1 VRLDDPGGEAR
12 TAVGCVVTPVPSS
25 LFPKVLDMRS
35 EPIRYLVTG
44 GRGFIGRHVVRRL
57 VARGADVHA
66 TSRTQ
71 PREQAGVR
79 WWCVDLADAKATRTV
94 MQAVRPDVVIHL
106 ASRAEGARSL
116 SLVVPMLNDN
126 VVTAVN
132 VMAAAADVP
141 GCRVVLAGSLEE
153 HSDLEPGSGARS
165 PYSASKIAATTY
177 ATLFRDIAQLPV
189 VVLRLAM
196 VYGPDDPHTTRLVPY
211 VVDCFL
217 HGAAPALSSGARRI
231 DWVYVDDVVDALLAA
246 AVEPA
251 ALGRVLDIGT
261 GDLASIRDA
270 VSLIAAVTGT
280 HVVPGFGRLPDR
292 PGDRDLVAD
301 PEAAL
306 RYLGWGARTS
316 MRAGIERTVE
326 WHARH
331 LSRPAVSA

>member
-211 VVDCFL
+211 VVDRFL
-217 HGAAPALSSGARRI
+217 HGAAPALSTGARRI

-280 HVVPGFGRLPDR
+280 HVVPGFGQLPDR

-316 MRAGIERTVE
+316 LRAGIERTVE

>member
-1 VRLDDPGGEAR
+1 
-12 TAVGCVVTPVPSS
+12 
-25 LFPKVLDMRS
+25 MRS

-79 WWCVDLADAKATRTV
+79 WWCVDLADARATRTV
-94 MQAVRPDVVIHL
+94 VQAVRPDVVIHL

-126 VVTAVN
+126 FVTAVN

-211 VVDCFL
+211 VVDSFL
-217 HGAAPALSSGARRI
+217 HGATPALSSGARRI

-270 VSLIAAVTGT
+270 VALIAAVTGT
-280 HVVPGFGRLPDR
+280 HVVPKFGQLPDR

-301 PEAAL
+301 PEPAL
-306 RYLGWGARTS
+306 RYLGWSARTS
-316 MRAGIERTVE
+316 LRAGMERTVE

-331 LSRPAVSA
+331 LHRPAVSA

>member
-1 VRLDDPGGEAR
+1 M
-12 TAVGCVVTPVPSS
+12 TPVPSS

-94 MQAVRPDVVIHL
+94 MQAVRPDVVVHL

-153 HSDLEPGSGARS
+153 HSGLEPGSGARS

-196 VYGPDDPHTTRLVPY
+196 VYGPDDPHTTRLVPH
-211 VVDCFL
+211 VVDSFL

-280 HVVPGFGRLPDR
+280 HVVPGFGQLPDR

-301 PEAAL
+301 PEPAL
-306 RYLGWGARTS
+306 RYLGWSARTS
-316 MRAGIERTVE
+316 LRAGIERTVE

>member
-1 VRLDDPGGEAR
+1 MRLDDPGGETR

-57 VARGADVHA
+57 IARGADVHA

-71 PREQAGVR
+71 PREQADVR
-79 WWCVDLADAKATRTV
+79 WWCVDLADAKATHTV

-211 VVDCFL
+211 VVDSFL

-280 HVVPGFGRLPDR
+280 QVVPEFGQLPDR

-301 PEAAL
+301 AEPAL
-306 RYLGWGARTS
+306 RYLGWSARTS
-316 MRAGIERTVE
+316 LRAGIERTVE